1 MKCYSC
7 SKPGY
12 ITKDY
17 KSKNIVKRPQLN
29 VLERILIRT
38 TRPLEDQLETE
49 YEDEELDEIINNLLA
64 FVDPLLNKNI
74 KELVVKEDSL
84 RKEITKK

>member
-38 TRPLEDQLETE
+38 TRPLED
-49 YEDEELDEIINNLLA
+49 
-64 FVDPLLNKNI
+64 
-74 KELVVKEDSL
+74 
-84 RKEITKK
+84 

>member
-1 MKCYSC
+1 MKCYGC
-7 SKPGY
+7 SKPGH

-38 TRPLEDQLETE
+38 TRPLED
-49 YEDEELDEIINNLLA
+49 
-64 FVDPLLNKNI
+64 
-74 KELVVKEDSL
+74 
-84 RKEITKK
+84 